1 MNSFVLYFTKYLSVM
16 EWKEVKTGP
25 SPEMARE
32 TLPLIATA
40 KSRVDTGDFVL
51 NNPPG
56 AS

>member
-1 MNSFVLYFTKYLSVM
+1 M